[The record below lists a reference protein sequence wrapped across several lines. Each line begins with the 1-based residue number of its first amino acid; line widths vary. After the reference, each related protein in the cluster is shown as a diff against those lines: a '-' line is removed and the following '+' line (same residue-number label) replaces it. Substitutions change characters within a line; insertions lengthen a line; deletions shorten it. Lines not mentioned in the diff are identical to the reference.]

1 MEQARQLGTD
11 FGGPSGRIDFVVLQ
25 KCARF
30 GKRPLQLHCMVYW
43 GRLRLG
49 SAAADGAACFTSG
62 DSPNH
67 SARWSSI
74 GTLPLRQTKSLKARM
89 SNFSPARRR
98 ASARNLV
105 IWTLPVR

>member
-1 MEQARQLGTD
+1 MERARQLGTD
-11 FGGPSGRIDFVVLQ
+11 FGGGRSGRINLVVLR
-25 KCARF
+25 KGARF
-30 GKRPLQLHCMVYW
+30 GKRPLQLHLL
-43 GRLRLG
+43 GRLRFG
-49 SAAADGAACFTSG
+49 SSAGGDALCFTSG

-98 ASARNLV
+98 ASARNFV
-105 IWTLPVR
+105 IWTLPVK